1 MSWVSPWAAVEA
13 SPMLDLAHLRELDPE
28 SAEDFK
34 QFAAD
39 PTWGAFAELEA
50 RTYRRLGPLI
60 DSDTLSFEQLGKARD
75 VLRGF
80 AEIWTECPD
89 PFIRAD
95 YQSAVDYYNG
105 KGGRFAELVR
115 ARRKQMGVE

>member
-1 MSWVSPWAAVEA
+1 
-13 SPMLDLAHLRELDPE
+13 MLNMDLLRELDPE
-28 SAEDFK
+28 GAADFE
-34 QFAAD
+34 QFARC
-39 PTWGAFAELEA
+39 PTWEAFAGLEA

-60 DSDTLSFEQLGKARD
+60 DSDKLSFEQLGKVRD

-89 PFIRAD
+89 PDIRAD

-115 ARRKQMGVE
+115 ARRMGVR